1 METWKIKYEEERTL
15 GEFFAFL
22 LFWVLAPKKHEIKTR
37 GKKKKKAI
45 SARCGDSKVVVSQ
58 LNFAETLD
66 SCCSY
71 LI

>member
-15 GEFFAFL
+15 GDFFAFL
-22 LFWVLAPKKHEIKTR
+22 FFVCWPIKSM
-37 GKKKKKAI
+37 KLKLVKKKKAV

-71 LI
+71 LT

>member
-1 METWKIKYEEERTL
+1 METRKIKYEEERTL

-22 LFWVLAPKKHEIKTR
+22 LFCVLVPKKHEIKTR
-37 GKKKKKAI
+37 EKKKKAV
-45 SARCGDSKVVVSQ
+45 SALCGDSKVVVSQ

-71 LI
+71 LT